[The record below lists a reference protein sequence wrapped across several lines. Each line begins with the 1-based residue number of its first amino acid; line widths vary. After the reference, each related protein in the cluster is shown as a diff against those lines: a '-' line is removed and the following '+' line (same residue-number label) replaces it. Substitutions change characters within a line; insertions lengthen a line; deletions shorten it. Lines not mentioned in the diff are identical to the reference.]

1 MKDKFG
7 REWELVRL
15 EDKKTK
21 LKKEIEYI
29 KKHGAGNWLSRR
41 LLAHLENKLNA
52 SL

>member
-1 MKDKFG
+1 M
-7 REWELVRL
+7 

-41 LLAHLENKLNA
+41 LRAHLEKKLNA
-52 SL
+52 IL

>member
-7 REWELVRL
+7 REWELVTL

-29 KKHGAGNWLSRR
+29 KKDGAGNWLSRR
-41 LLAHLENKLNA
+41 LRGHLENKLNA
-52 SL
+52 IL

>member
-29 KKHGAGNWLSRR
+29 KKHGAGNWLSHR

-52 SL
+52 IL

>member
-15 EDKKTK
+15 KDKKTK

-29 KKHGAGNWLSRR
+29 KKYGAGNWLSHR

-52 SL
+52 YL

>member
-15 EDKKTK
+15 KDKKTK

-29 KKHGAGNWLSRR
+29 KKHGAGNWLSHR

-52 SL
+52 VL